1 MDDYNWADLID
12 KADKVRMLADPAS
25 DYMKAGVWAMGRK
38 MDDII
43 IAAMSGNATTIDEND
58 ASSNVAL
65 PAAQKVAVSATTDM
79 NITKLMQAKKILDA
93 SDVDPDL
100 PRHIVMKS
108 NQFYDLLG
116 DSEIQSSDY
125 NTVKALVAG
134 DIDTF
139 MGFKFHRSER
149 LAQDASS
156 DTLCLAWIPEGIGL
170 SMGMDVKTE
179 ISERADKNHS
189 TQVYAQMCLGAVRIE
204 DEKVVEIACTAVTTS
219 DVMHVMVIPSGVR
232 ILPQS
237 FVIVSDLETS
247 ATVDVGYAAH
257 TTQSTGAAVAVDV
270 NAFCTVIDAASARTV
285 THFHEST
292 THDTGYVTTGEMIL
306 TLSMPAGSAVA
317 ADTFDFHI
325 MYADPN

>member
-1 MDDYNWADLID
+1 MSTEVNKAFAQKFRDTFLHLVQQKGSRLRDYVRVNTDVSGKYDHFDRIGSTSARKITSRHSDTPLISTPHSRRRVSMDDYNWADLID

-43 IAAMSGNATTIDEND
+43 IAAMSGNAVSIDEDD

-65 PAAQKVAVSATTDM
+65 PAAQKIAVSGTTDM
-79 NITKLMQAKKILDA
+79 NITKLLQAKKILDA

-116 DSEIQSSDY
+116 DTVIQSSDY

-134 DIDTF
+134 EIDTF

-149 LAQDASS
+149 LAVDGSG
-156 DTLCLAWIPEGIGL
+156 DTLCLAWIPEGIGM

-179 ISERADKNHS
+179 ITERPDKNYS

-204 DEKVVEIACTAVTTS
+204 DEKVVEIACTDS
-219 DVMHVMVIPSGVR
+219 
-232 ILPQS
+232 
-237 FVIVSDLETS
+237 
-247 ATVDVGYAAH
+247 
-257 TTQSTGAAVAVDV
+257 
-270 NAFCTVIDAASARTV
+270 
-285 THFHEST
+285 
-292 THDTGYVTTGEMIL
+292 
-306 TLSMPAGSAVA
+306 
-317 ADTFDFHI
+317 
-325 MYADPN
+325 

>member
-1 MDDYNWADLID
+1 MSTEVNKAFVQKFRDTFIHLVQQKGSRLRDYVRLNADVVGKYDHFDRIGSTSAQKITSRHSDTPLISTPHSRRRVSMDDYNWADLID

-116 DSEIQSSDY
+116 DNQIQSSDF

-149 LAQDASS
+149 LAQDASN

-204 DEKVVEIACTAVTTS
+204 DEKVVEIACTDS
-219 DVMHVMVIPSGVR
+219 
-232 ILPQS
+232 
-237 FVIVSDLETS
+237 
-247 ATVDVGYAAH
+247 
-257 TTQSTGAAVAVDV
+257 
-270 NAFCTVIDAASARTV
+270 
-285 THFHEST
+285 
-292 THDTGYVTTGEMIL
+292 
-306 TLSMPAGSAVA
+306 
-317 ADTFDFHI
+317 
-325 MYADPN
+325 

>member
-1 MDDYNWADLID
+1 MSTEVNKAFAQKFRDTFLHLVQQKGSRLRDYVRVNTDISGKYDHFDRIGSTSAQKITSRHSDTPLISTPHSRRRVSMDDYNWADLID

-38 MDDII
+38 IDDII
-43 IAAMSGNATTIDEND
+43 IAAMSGNAVSIDEDD

-65 PAAQKVAVSATTDM
+65 PSAQKVAVSATTDM

-116 DSEIQSSDY
+116 DTQIQSSDY

-149 LAQDASS
+149 LAVDSSS
-156 DTLCLAWIPEGIGL
+156 DTLCLAWIPDGIGM

-179 ISERADKNHS
+179 ISERSDKNYS

-204 DEKVVEIACTAVTTS
+204 DEKVVEIACTDS
-219 DVMHVMVIPSGVR
+219 
-232 ILPQS
+232 
-237 FVIVSDLETS
+237 
-247 ATVDVGYAAH
+247 
-257 TTQSTGAAVAVDV
+257 
-270 NAFCTVIDAASARTV
+270 
-285 THFHEST
+285 
-292 THDTGYVTTGEMIL
+292 
-306 TLSMPAGSAVA
+306 
-317 ADTFDFHI
+317 
-325 MYADPN
+325 

>member
-1 MDDYNWADLID
+1 MSTEVTKAFAQKFRDTFLHLVQQKGSRLRDYVRVNTDIAGKYDHFDRIGSTSAQKITSRHSDTPLISTPHSRRRVSMDDYNWADLID

-43 IAAMSGNATTIDEND
+43 IAAMSGNAVSIDEDD

-65 PAAQKVAVSATTDM
+65 PAAQKVAVGSGGLVDM
-79 NITKLMQAKKILDA
+79 NLGKLRSAKKVLDA

-108 NQFYDLLG
+108 NQFYDLLE
-116 DSEIQSSDY
+116 DTEIQSSDY
-125 NTVKALVAG
+125 NTVKALVNG

-149 LAQDASS
+149 LAVDSS
-156 DTLCLAWIPEGIGL
+156 SNTLCLAWIPEGIGL

-179 ISERADKNHS
+179 ITERSDKNYS

-204 DEKVVEIACTAVTTS
+204 DEKVVEIACTDS
-219 DVMHVMVIPSGVR
+219 
-232 ILPQS
+232 
-237 FVIVSDLETS
+237 
-247 ATVDVGYAAH
+247 
-257 TTQSTGAAVAVDV
+257 
-270 NAFCTVIDAASARTV
+270 
-285 THFHEST
+285 
-292 THDTGYVTTGEMIL
+292 
-306 TLSMPAGSAVA
+306 
-317 ADTFDFHI
+317 
-325 MYADPN
+325 

>member
-1 MDDYNWADLID
+1 MSTEVNKAFVQKFRDTFIHLVQQQGSRLRDYVRLNADVVGKYDHFDRIGSTSAQKITSRHSDTPLISTPHSRRRVSMDDYNWADLID

-65 PAAQKVAVSATTDM
+65 PAAQKVAVGSGAAVDM
-79 NITKLMQAKKILDA
+79 NIDKLMQAKKILDA

-139 MGFKFHRSER
+139 LGFKFHRSER
-149 LAQDASS
+149 LVTDSSS

-204 DEKVVEIACTAVTTS
+204 DEKVVEIACTDS
-219 DVMHVMVIPSGVR
+219 
-232 ILPQS
+232 
-237 FVIVSDLETS
+237 
-247 ATVDVGYAAH
+247 
-257 TTQSTGAAVAVDV
+257 
-270 NAFCTVIDAASARTV
+270 
-285 THFHEST
+285 
-292 THDTGYVTTGEMIL
+292 
-306 TLSMPAGSAVA
+306 
-317 ADTFDFHI
+317 
-325 MYADPN
+325 

>member
-1 MDDYNWADLID
+1 MSTEVNKAFVQKFRDTFIHLVQQKGSRLRDYVRLNADVVGKYDHFDRIGSTSAQKITSRHSDTPLISTPHSRRRVSMDDYNWADLID

-139 MGFKFHRSER
+139 LGFKFHRSER
-149 LAQDASS
+149 LAVDSS
-156 DTLCLAWIPEGIGL
+156 GDTLCLAWIPEGIGL

-179 ISERADKNHS
+179 ISERPDKNHS

-204 DEKVVEIACTAVTTS
+204 DEKVVEIACTDS
-219 DVMHVMVIPSGVR
+219 
-232 ILPQS
+232 
-237 FVIVSDLETS
+237 
-247 ATVDVGYAAH
+247 
-257 TTQSTGAAVAVDV
+257 
-270 NAFCTVIDAASARTV
+270 
-285 THFHEST
+285 
-292 THDTGYVTTGEMIL
+292 
-306 TLSMPAGSAVA
+306 
-317 ADTFDFHI
+317 
-325 MYADPN
+325 

>member
-1 MDDYNWADLID
+1 MSTEVNKAFAQKFRDTFIHLVQQKGSRLRDYVRVNTDISGKYDHFDRIGSTSARKITSRHSDTPLISTPHSRRRVSMDDYNWADLID

-25 DYMKAGVWAMGRK
+25 DYMKAGVWAMGRQ

-43 IAAMSGNATTIDEND
+43 IAAMSGNAVSIDEDD

-65 PAAQKVAVSATTDM
+65 PAAQKIAVSGTTDM
-79 NITKLMQAKKILDA
+79 NVTKLRQAKKILDA

-116 DSEIQSSDY
+116 DTVIQSSDY

-134 DIDTF
+134 EIDTF

-149 LAQDASS
+149 LAVDGSG
-156 DTLCLAWIPEGIGL
+156 DTLCLAWIPEGIGM

-179 ISERADKNHS
+179 ITERPDKNYS

-204 DEKVVEIACTAVTTS
+204 DEKVVEIACTDS
-219 DVMHVMVIPSGVR
+219 
-232 ILPQS
+232 
-237 FVIVSDLETS
+237 
-247 ATVDVGYAAH
+247 
-257 TTQSTGAAVAVDV
+257 
-270 NAFCTVIDAASARTV
+270 
-285 THFHEST
+285 
-292 THDTGYVTTGEMIL
+292 
-306 TLSMPAGSAVA
+306 
-317 ADTFDFHI
+317 
-325 MYADPN
+325 

>member
-1 MDDYNWADLID
+1 MSTEVNKAFAQKFRDTFLHLVQQKGSRLRDYVRVNTDVSGKYDHFDRIGSTSAQKITSRHSDTPLISTPHSRRRVSMDDYNWADLID

-38 MDDII
+38 IDDII
-43 IAAMSGNATTIDEND
+43 IAAMSGNAVSIDEDD

-65 PAAQKVAVSATTDM
+65 PSAQKVAVSATTDM

-116 DSEIQSSDY
+116 DNQIQSSDY

-149 LAQDASS
+149 LAVDSSS

-179 ISERADKNHS
+179 ISERPDKNYS

-204 DEKVVEIACTAVTTS
+204 DEKVVEIACTDS
-219 DVMHVMVIPSGVR
+219 
-232 ILPQS
+232 
-237 FVIVSDLETS
+237 
-247 ATVDVGYAAH
+247 
-257 TTQSTGAAVAVDV
+257 
-270 NAFCTVIDAASARTV
+270 
-285 THFHEST
+285 
-292 THDTGYVTTGEMIL
+292 
-306 TLSMPAGSAVA
+306 
-317 ADTFDFHI
+317 
-325 MYADPN
+325 

>member
-1 MDDYNWADLID
+1 MSTEVNKAFVQKFRDTFIHLVQQKGSRLRDYVRLNADVVGKYDHFDRIGSTSAQKITSRHSDTPLISTPHSRRRVSMDDYNWADLID

-149 LAQDASS
+149 LAQDASN

-204 DEKVVEIACTAVTTS
+204 DEKVVEIACTDS
-219 DVMHVMVIPSGVR
+219 
-232 ILPQS
+232 
-237 FVIVSDLETS
+237 
-247 ATVDVGYAAH
+247 
-257 TTQSTGAAVAVDV
+257 
-270 NAFCTVIDAASARTV
+270 
-285 THFHEST
+285 
-292 THDTGYVTTGEMIL
+292 
-306 TLSMPAGSAVA
+306 
-317 ADTFDFHI
+317 
-325 MYADPN
+325 